1 MLLKLTV
8 AIMAAGWRPG
18 NITDWGAIACVII
31 IITSAINIIV
41 AIIIII
47 IKGNSMIKLPTIMA
61 MSKKC

>member
-1 MLLKLTV
+1 
-8 AIMAAGWRPG
+8 MAAGWRPG

-47 IKGNSMIKLPTIMA
+47 KGNKMIKLPTIMA

>member
-1 MLLKLTV
+1 
-8 AIMAAGWRPG
+8 MAAGWRPG

-47 IKGNSMIKLPTIMA
+47 KGNKMIKLPTIMV

>member
-47 IKGNSMIKLPTIMA
+47 KGNKMIKLPTIMA